1 MFQKISTILLWSDDY
16 KRLAAWYQDMFN
28 LRVIEQLDH
37 PNDTGILMEFPGDT
51 HLPAPDR
58 RDGGHGPWLW
68 AGKHSEIQG
77 KNKDPLRIM
86 FNINVDSVSEVFT
99 YLKGKGVTFIAEPFK
114 APTFDKWFATFSD
127 PDGNT
132 IQIIG
137 KP

>member
-16 KRLAAWYQDMFN
+16 EALAAWYQKVFN
-28 LRVIEQLDH
+28 VKIIEQLYH
-37 PNDTGILMEFPGDT
+37 PKDTGILMEFP
-51 HLPAPDR
+51 
-58 RDGGHGPWLW
+58 DGQPWIW
-68 AGKHSEIQG
+68 CGKHSDIKG
-77 KNKDPLRIM
+77 KNRDPLRIM
-86 FNINVDSVSEVFT
+86 FNINVDSVKDAYE
-99 YLKGKGVTFIAEPFK
+99 YLKTQGVKFIAEPFK